1 MRINQY
7 DVVLVN
13 LDPAVCSE
21 IKKTRPCV
29 IISPNEMNHNL
40 NTMVVAPMTTKSKNY
55 PTRIR
60 VKQNNKIGFI
70 VVDQI
75 RTIDKKR
82 IINRFE
88 KLTSS
93 EISKL
98 KAVIKETF
106 VD

>member
-13 LDPAVCSE
+13 LDPAVGSE

>member
-1 MRINQY
+1 
-7 DVVLVN
+7 
-13 LDPAVCSE
+13 
-21 IKKTRPCV
+21 
-29 IISPNEMNHNL
+29 MNHNL
-40 NTMVVAPMTTKSKNY
+40 NTMVAAPMTTKSKNY